1 MISPYQVLQESGFS
15 QYTAMVRFT
24 YNRENT
30 SLGAEKLAEMVRA
43 IPGSTRVST
52 VSLDKDSGIAIF
64 SVKLISTKNPKGA
77 FIAFKENA
85 LKKFKGM
92 LLKVE
97 VGAGTIEKKGDFIL
111 MKESQE
117 ESRPSHLKQYLGQ
130 MLEEDLLLEVS
141 IDELRRQY
149 VDSNKLPE
157 NTFNRIVSACNNQSN
172 YATWLCKKIVAGIC
186 SEDAIETWG
195 ERFAFF
201 DQYKSRFQTKD
212 INTLK
217 TAEQIQDW
225 VINELNPVA
234 RDVFKKGISGGSQ
247 VDDTMIEKLE
257 KCRVSDF
264 KSQITDREYY
274 VFRVGKDDFDVEH
287 YLGSGTNWCTRNNEQ
302 TFQNYINYPDSSGV
316 DGVYWIFVNK
326 DNQSEKW
333 QLLYKANYFCDRK
346 DRNFLHT
353 LPAVPLEMLKF
364 LRDRY
369 NQQFPSSIQQRIQ
382 NLERSIDAPS
392 DTNRMTAEEAN
403 QILSQNLIGTESSY
417 KAYRFPVQRP
427 QDMLKVLVAL
437 KLAKSE
443 TAAKVLL
450 DELDREPLALIVN
463 SGSKKALPIY
473 VGLAGGQLIQADN
486 SSKYFPSIKNENE
499 YKLLLQI
506 QESVGSSIT
515 IDNLVHN
522 SWNARRPSLSEFR
535 FNGRDDVWKFDS
547 TTNVHQMSRA
557 ASQLLTQ
564 VVGPHSANS
573 DTLNLESLYRN
584 FIECVR
590 GNNNQGKDT
599 YVIRVGHNTVATRN
613 DISMVDTGLTPLGPV
628 SDCYLQVQEKMDRV
642 GVPYTLDFEDSDPSH
657 HSEFF
662 LKVYRSKFNSLES
675 LDRFKIQSPVPESNE
690 KWDLYRLDRLSST
703 SIWGYARNNVISF
716 RSRDGEESRL
726 VGFSPTG
733 GVFCF
738 KVNPEGIKYI
748 QASPREVLDILRI
761 NPRSEEDLGLL
772 SQTLVHTVGRPLSG
786 YRYLRRF
793 SKNLSNDLGNA
804 QIRNRVGVPQ
814 YLREHEE
821 DLGEISFAYSRRGR
835 GRVSVD
841 RGIRLS
847 WEQARPILGGSSPA
861 VEHWIYAQ
869 EAAGKT
875 PFDVFFWL
883 ETDRFLDWNSV
894 VRLVEEVNGVR
905 QVTGAAIRTGA
916 GESLVWRRI
925 ENIPEQ
931 SRITVDENGNEVG
944 TQTGR
949 TVRQARTPRSA
960 TQPTAPQETAP
971 ELSPE
976 SQQQL
981 RQFGLNTA
989 NSDEAYRASSNNAVQ
1004 ILETLGFTHFA
1015 EAAGRMV
1022 QNDREIHTVVYR
1034 ICPHRHQTAQR
1045 VAILFADGFAPV
1057 VGSVPKN
1064 SEYAEAVQ
1072 NSTSWRLLTR
1082 ELDNSVH
1089 SFQQLYDICEEL
1101 HIPQT
1106 IAIQHWPN
1114 NRANRQ

>member
-1 MISPYQVLQESGFS
+1 
-15 QYTAMVRFT
+15 
-24 YNRENT
+24 
-30 SLGAEKLAEMVRA
+30 MVRA

-52 VSLDKDSGIAIF
+52 VSLDKENGIAIF
-64 SVKLISTKNPKGA
+64 SVKLISAKNPRGA

-117 ESRPSHLKQYLGQ
+117 ESPSHLEQYLGQ

-157 NTFNRIVSACNNQSN
+157 DTFNRIVSACNNQSN
-172 YATWLCKKIVAGIC
+172 YATWLCKRVATGIC

-201 DQYKSRFQTKD
+201 NQYKSRFRTKD

-225 VINELNPVA
+225 VTNELNPVV

-247 VDDTMIEKLE
+247 VNDSMIEKLE

-264 KSQITDREYY
+264 KSRITDREYY

-287 YLGSGTNWCTRNNEQ
+287 YLGSGTTWCTRNSEQ
-302 TFQNYINYPDSSGV
+302 TFQNYINGSDSPGV

-333 QLLYKANYFCDRK
+333 QLLYKASYFCDRR

-353 LPAVPLEMLKF
+353 LPSVPLEMLKF

-369 NQQFPSSIQQRIQ
+369 NQQFSSSIQRKIQ
-382 NLERSIDAPS
+382 DLERSINASSDA
-392 DTNRMTAEEAN
+392 DRMTEEEAN
-403 QILSQNLIGTESSY
+403 QILSQTLLGTESSY
-417 KAYRFPVQRP
+417 KAYTILGRRP
-427 QDMLKVLVAL
+427 QDMVKVLVAL

-443 TAAKVLL
+443 TVANILL
-450 DELDREPLALIVN
+450 DELDVLPLALIIN
-463 SGSKKALPIY
+463 SGSKEALPIY
-473 VGLAGGQLIQADN
+473 VGSAGGWLVQADN
-486 SSKYFPSIKNENE
+486 SSQYFPRIKNENE
-499 YKLLLQI
+499 YKLLLRI
-506 QESVGSSIT
+506 QESTGTSVAIS
-515 IDNLVHN
+515 DLVCS
-522 SWNARRPSLSEFR
+522 SWNTKKPSLSEFR

-547 TTNVHQMSRA
+547 ATNLHDIYRA
-557 ASQLLTQ
+557 INQILTQ
-564 VVGPHSANS
+564 VVGPSS
-573 DTLNLESLYRN
+573 VDGNLDLGNLCRVL
-584 FIECVR
+584 IECVR
-590 GNNNQGKDT
+590 ENTKRGDDT
-599 YVIRVGHNTVATRN
+599 YVIRVGHNTVVTKN
-613 DISMVDTGLTPLGPV
+613 DNAVDTELVALGPM
-628 SDCYLQVQEKMDRV
+628 SDSYLQVQEKMDRV
-642 GVPYTLDFEDSDPSH
+642 GVPYTFDFEDPDPNH
-657 HSEFF
+657 HSGFF
-662 LKVYRSKFNSLES
+662 LKVYKSKFNNLES

-690 KWDLYRLDRLSST
+690 KWDIYRLDKLLIASV
-703 SIWGYARNNVISF
+703 WGWARDIIF
-716 RSRDGEESRL
+716 LRSQNEEEFHL
-726 VGFSPTG
+726 VGFTSFG
-733 GVFCF
+733 QVLCC
-738 KVNPEGIKYI
+738 VVDPEGLKNGYFNN
-748 QASPREVLDILRI
+748 PRQVLNMLQV

-772 SQTLVHTVGRPLSG
+772 SQTLVQTIGRPLSE

-793 SKNLSNDLGNA
+793 SRNLSNGLSA
-804 QIRNRVGVPQ
+804 QIRNRVGVSQ

-821 DLGEISFAYSRRGR
+821 DLNSISFAYSRRGR
-835 GRVSVD
+835 VSAD

-847 WEQARPILGGSSPA
+847 WEQARPLLEGSSPA
-861 VEHWIYAQ
+861 IERWVSAQ
-869 EAAGKT
+869 EADGKI

-883 ETDRFLDWNSV
+883 ETGRFSDWNSV
-894 VRLVEEVNGVR
+894 VRLVEESSEVR
-905 QVTGAAIRTGA
+905 QVSGAAIRTGA
-916 GESLVWRRI
+916 GESLVWRRV
-925 ENIPEQ
+925 ENIPER
-931 SRITVDENGNEVG
+931 SRVTVDENGNEVG
-944 TQTGR
+944 TQAGQ
-949 TVRQARTPRSA
+949 TVRRARTPRPV
-960 TQPTAPQETAP
+960 TQPAAPQETAP

-976 SQQQL
+976 AQQQL
-981 RQFGLNTA
+981 RQFRVTTT
-989 NSDEAYRASSNNAVQ
+989 NSDEAYRASGNNAVQ

-1015 EAAGRMV
+1015 EVAGRIV
-1022 QNDREIHTVVYR
+1022 QDGQELHTVVYQ
-1034 ICPHRHQTAQR
+1034 ICPHRHQVAQKA
-1045 VAILFADGFAPV
+1045 AILFADGFSPV

-1064 SEYAEAVQ
+1064 SEFAEAVR
-1072 NSTSWRLLTR
+1072 NSSSWRLLTR

-1089 SFQQLYDICEEL
+1089 AFQQLYDICEEL

-1106 IAIQHWPN
+1106 SAIQHWPN